1 MSSTRL
7 PATERR
13 EQILACALEVFARSG
28 FHGASMNDVADAAGV
43 TKPVLYQH
51 FDSKQE
57 LFVALLDAVGHR
69 MHSAITA
76 ATAVESDGRSQ
87 TVAGFRAYFRWVA
100 EDHDGFRLLFGGAAR
115 HEDAFSDRVRRITSD
130 VATAIVP
137 LIAVDMPEEHRR
149 TVAHGIVGLAEG
161 VSRRLIDHGDDFD
174 PDVIATVVA
183 GLAWAGLRS
192 IDQTSPVGADAF

>member
-7 PATERR
+7 PAIARR

-28 FHGASMNDVADAAGV
+28 FHGTSMNDVAEAAGV

-57 LFVALLDAVGHR
+57 LFTALLDEVGHR

-76 ATAVESDGRSQ
+76 ATSVESDGRSQ

-100 EDHDGFRLLFGGAAR
+100 DDHDGFRLLFGGTAR
-115 HEDAFSDRVRRITSD
+115 QEDAFGDRVRRITSE

-192 IDQTSPVGADAF
+192 IDQSSPVGADAI

>member
-161 VSRRLIDHGDDFD
+161 ASRRLIDHGDDFD

-192 IDQTSPVGADAF
+192 IDQSSPVGADAF